1 MSLSAP
7 IFDIYHASDR
17 YRAVEDELARH
28 ILATLQADP
37 LGLDALSEEVGA
49 SRDDVAEA
57 LEVLVDQ
64 DLVTP
69 ETSEGPFR
77 LAGTP
82 IGSSVISRSEL
93 RQAVRSYVST
103 HTGGGRFPLVAAL
116 QALSESPGDDRAS
129 TLWAQGDRLGS
140 YVGQRLIQEGDHA
153 LDGIPELLIREG
165 ILERTTEADPDGLG
179 TFSPGQAAP
188 EDLDARLFGHL
199 VGGFL
204 EGCLTA
210 REAPAARVEL
220 HLDEPDGTFTL
231 HLGGT

>member
-7 IFDIYHASDR
+7 LFDIYHARDR
-17 YRAVEDELARH
+17 YRAVENELARH
-28 ILATLQADP
+28 ILAALQTEA
-37 LGLDALSEEVGA
+37 LGLEALSEEVGA
-49 SRDDVAEA
+49 PRDDVAEA
-57 LEVLVDQ
+57 LEVLIDQ

-69 ETSEGPFR
+69 ETSAGPFR

-116 QALSESPGDDRAS
+116 QALAESPGDDRAS
-129 TLWAQGDRLGS
+129 TLWAQGQRLGS

-153 LDGIPELLIREG
+153 LDGIPELLTREG
-165 ILERTTEADPDGLG
+165 LLERTGEADADDLG
-179 TFSPGQAAP
+179 TFTPGPAAP

-199 VGGFL
+199 IGGFL
-204 EGCLTA
+204 EGCLAA
-210 REAPAARVEL
+210 RDAPEARVEL
-220 HLDEPDGTFTL
+220 HLDEAAGTISL
-231 HLGGT
+231 HLGDV